1 MATIVGNSPNVSN
14 SPNRGLLWGLFTLS
28 AATLTFEINL
38 TRLFSVTQ
46 FYHFA
51 FLIVSV
57 ALLGFGAS
65 GTFLAIF
72 PDFGKQRPAKTL
84 VWIAIAAGG
93 SMLGAYLV
101 TNWLPF
107 DSFQIVWNPK
117 QVAILIVHLLVLSTP
132 FFFSGLGT
140 GTLLNAFPNSAGH
153 TYAANLVGSALGC
166 AVALIAPIS
175 LGAEGTVL
183 LSCGLALA
191 GGLVCSLL
199 SSSTHENL
207 QPEKLLS
214 GSLLVA
220 AFFLWGV
227 GRYEGSAPAWMEL
240 TISPYKE
247 LSYAM
252 QYPDAEVV
260 FHRWNAFSRID
271 LVRSVGV
278 RSLPGLSYRYQKS
291 PPPEDGL
298 LLDAG
303 ELSAV
308 LRPGYTTDFFEYL
321 PGAIAYHLL
330 PDSRALILEPRG
342 GLDVLDRDRTRRKR
356 DHRRGSEPT
365 GIPGCK
371 SYLRSRTSANL
382 DRIGPQLPAPDP
394 RAIRCDRAQPGERL
408 SPGSI
413 RRLQPGG
420 GPPLYRRKFPGC
432 AGAPETRGPPVG
444 HALASKPTQR
454 KFARIRSGG
463 RVP

>member
-1 MATIVGNSPNVSN
+1 MRPGHASTFVFTIRFCVILSQGEMIAWQQSLVILPTLSN

-107 DSFQIVWNPK
+107 NSFQIVWNPK

-227 GRYEGSAPAWMEL
+227 GRYEG
-240 TISPYKE
+240 T
-247 LSYAM
+247 
-252 QYPDAEVV
+252 
-260 FHRWNAFSRID
+260 
-271 LVRSVGV
+271 
-278 RSLPGLSYRYQKS
+278 
-291 PPPEDGL
+291 GL
-298 LLDAG
+298 LDGVNHLPLQRTFLCHAISRRRSG
-303 ELSAV
+303 ISSLECLFTHRSGAQRWGALSA
-308 LRPGYTTDFFEYL
+308 GIEL
-321 PGAIAYHLL
+321 PL
-330 PDSRALILEPRG
+330 PKIPAARRWITPRC
-342 GLDVLDRDRTRRKR
+342 R
-356 DHRRGSEPT
+356 
-365 GIPGCK
+365 
-371 SYLRSRTSANL
+371 
-382 DRIGPQLPAPDP
+382 
-394 RAIRCDRAQPGERL
+394 
-408 SPGSI
+408 
-413 RRLQPGG
+413 
-420 GPPLYRRKFPGC
+420 
-432 AGAPETRGPPVG
+432 
-444 HALASKPTQR
+444 
-454 KFARIRSGG
+454 
-463 RVP
+463 